1 MAIFNFFFFLEPELC
16 WMLMTFS
23 RQPKPITSGL
33 GFFSPGGFKQPVPWE
48 AAFPATTH
56 CASLAPSSKAA
67 GTVQPPRSSEPSS
80 WGAGGCQAGPG
91 TQPIPAAQHQHR
103 GEGSACIP
111 HCLRAS
117 RITEVFS
124 SIILTH
130 LPTPGTRISLSRE
143 VTRRENG
150 LGCSRGETVVG
161 Q

>member
-1 MAIFNFFFFLEPELC
+1 M
-16 WMLMTFS
+16 
-23 RQPKPITSGL
+23 
-33 GFFSPGGFKQPVPWE
+33 PWE

-80 WGAGGCQAGPG
+80 RGAGGCQAGPS

-111 HCLRAS
+111 HCLCAS
-117 RITEVFS
+117 RDYRSLFS
-124 SIILTH
+124 SIILTR

-150 LGCSRGETVVG
+150 LGCSRGETMCCCSG
-161 Q
+161 SDARKRARIGPCSTRRHAWGDF